1 MGFVLAGQL
10 LIFDSGIGGISVLRE
25 IKLQL
30 PHIPIDY
37 LFDNAYYPYGQLSEN
52 QLIKRLCYL
61 IGGVVARDKPS
72 LVVIACNSASTA
84 ALPALRELL
93 DIPVVGVVPAIK
105 PAAAMS
111 RSKKIGL
118 LATQGT
124 VNRDY
129 IDQLIA
135 QHAADCEIVRVGSNE
150 LVAMAEEA
158 FCGNAVPL
166 QQLRDICAPF
176 IQQVDT
182 LVLGCTHFPLLSSE
196 IKQVTQQQVCLVD
209 SGSAIASRVAQIIT
223 NELPLKIKTPGQ
235 QGGRALYTKANLN
248 ASLITALQQEGF
260 TQLSLVECV

>member
-1 MGFVLAGQL
+1 LAGQL

-30 PHIPIDY
+30 PNIAIDY
-37 LFDNAYYPYGQLSEN
+37 LFDNAYYPYGLLNEK
-52 QLIKRLCYL
+52 QLIKRLCTL
-61 IGGVVARDKPS
+61 IGSVVARDRPS

-105 PAAAMS
+105 PAAAIS
-111 RSKKIGL
+111 RTKRVGL

-124 VNRDY
+124 INRDY
-129 IDQLIA
+129 IDQLITQYA
-135 QHAADCEIVRVGSNE
+135 PDCEIVRVGSNE
-150 LVAMAEEA
+150 LVAMAEQA
-158 FCGNAVPL
+158 YRGNSVPM

-196 IKQVTQQQVCLVD
+196 IKQVTQQRVSLVD
-209 SGSAIASRVAQIIT
+209 SGSAIANRVVKLIGSGLVA
-223 NELPLKIKTPGQ
+223 EMKTPSQ
-235 QGGRALYTKANLN
+235 QSDRALYTKANLDT
-248 ASLITALQQEGF
+248 SLISALQQEGF
-260 TQLSLVECV
+260 AQLCLV